1 MKSPLKVCAL
11 GAAAVALLTLTPL
24 SHGSLVYANNFDSA
38 ATVGAGVTASGLTN
52 GGTGTA
58 AGGPFAG
65 SGGKSWNGSFFNNL
79 SGGVPATES
88 TLTLSNLGAHSHV
101 SIDFMLGFLNSWD
114 SSNGG
119 VSPDFL
125 DILIDGVLVYQL
137 TTVAAGGTFNDYGGG
152 TLVVDDGQIDIDQ
165 FFTDDL
171 VDMGTAGFL
180 TFAHTAST
188 LTLGIRASGN
198 GWQGGPDE
206 YWGIDDLRI
215 NITGVNVNPMPEPG
229 SLALLLAAG
238 LAALAVRRRSN

>member
-1 MKSPLKVCAL
+1 MKNSLKVCAL

-24 SHGSLVYANNFDSA
+24 SHATLGYANNFDSA
-38 ATVGAGVTASGLTN
+38 ATVGAGMTASGLTN
-52 GGTGTA
+52 GDIATVV
-58 AGGPFAG
+58 GGPYAG

-79 SGGVPATES
+79 SAGNPATES
-88 TLTLSNLGAHSHV
+88 TLTLSNLGAHSQV
-101 SIDFMLGFLNSWD
+101 RIDFMLGFLNSWD
-114 SSNGG
+114 SSDGG
-119 VSPDFL
+119 DSPDFL

-137 TTVAAGGTFNDYGGG
+137 TTVAAGGTVNDYGGG
-152 TLVVDDGQIDIDQ
+152 TLVVDNGQIDIDT
-165 FFTDDL
+165 FFSDDL

-188 LTLGIRASGN
+188 LTLDIRASGN

-215 NITGVNVNPMPEPG
+215 NITGVNVSPVPEPG
-229 SLALLLAAG
+229 MALMLAAG